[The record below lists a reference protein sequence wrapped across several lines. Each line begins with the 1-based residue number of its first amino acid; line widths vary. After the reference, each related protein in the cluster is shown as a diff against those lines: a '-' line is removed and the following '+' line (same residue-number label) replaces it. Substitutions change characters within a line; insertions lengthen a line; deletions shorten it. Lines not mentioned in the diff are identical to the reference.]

1 MFFNGWPDF
10 GRTAVIGVLAY
21 GSLVLFLRVSGKRT
35 LSYKDPFDYVIVT
48 ALGSALAQTIL
59 SKDISLVQ
67 GLTAFAILIGLQ
79 FLTTLLSTHSVF
91 VQRLIKSEPT
101 LLYYRGQFLRGALRH
116 EHVPEVE
123 ILAAVREQ
131 GLGSM
136 EEVEAV
142 VLQAD
147 SGFSVIR
154 QSERKSDSALA
165 DVNFRFAT
173 SSSQPT

>member
-1 MFFNGWPDF
+1 MFYRGWSDLE
-10 GRTAVIGVLAY
+10 RTAIVAVLGY
-21 GSLVLFLRVSGKRT
+21 ISLVLFLRLSGKRT
-35 LSYKDPFDYVIVT
+35 LSYKDPFDFVIVT

-59 SKDISLVQ
+59 SNDISLVQ

-79 FLTTLLSTHSVF
+79 FLTTWFSTHSVF
-91 VQRLIKSEPT
+91 IQRLIKSEPT

-116 EHVPEVE
+116 EHVPEIE

-142 VLQAD
+142 VLEAD

-165 DVNFRFAT
+165 DVNFRFIN
-173 SSSQPT
+173 SSTRPT